1 MPNSSFY
8 SRFGRL
14 SSLILL
20 IPASMAAGWV
30 IGYYVLDRFLLS
42 FPWGSILA
50 TFLGAIAGFYETYRI
65 LISDQENKG
74 D

>member
-1 MPNSSFY
+1 MTDSSFY

-20 IPASMAAGWV
+20 IPASMAAGW
-30 IGYYVLDRFLLS
+30 ILGYFVLDRFLLS

-50 TFLGAIAGFYETYRI
+50 MFIGAGAGFYETYKI
-65 LISDQENKG
+65 LVSNQERKG